1 MRGASWV
8 LAAAVASTACTTVK
22 VTQRDGCWVKV
33 TKRTFGGAREELGPC
48 AKAEPPWAQDRVTRL
63 VQECAARADHRW
75 QSRAVVAWT
84 EGAPLPAR
92 EEDEQ
97 VLRACM
103 DEAAA
108 AGLLDRQVL
117 ERRLADVNA
126 ELAEER
132 KAARAREEAERTQ
145 LARVNERLAEH
156 LGEAARR
163 PLPPATATA
172 TASSEGRT
180 RSEAPA
186 GAPATVAVLPV
197 VGAGQGAEAA
207 APAGGEK
214 PVVKPAV
221 KKVAAKAP
229 GAPPAAGACP
239 VPPEDPRPR

>member
-48 AKAEPPWAQDRVTRL
+48 AKAEPPWAQDRLTRL

-84 EGAPLPAR
+84 EGAPLPTR

-117 ERRLADVNA
+117 ERRLADVTT

-132 KAARAREEAERTQ
+132 RAARVREEAERTQ

-186 GAPATVAVLPV
+186 GAPGTVAVLPV
-197 VGAGQGAEAA
+197 VGGAGQGAEPP
-207 APAGGEK
+207 APSGGEK
-214 PVVKPAV
+214 PAVKPAV

-229 GAPPAAGACP
+229 PPAGACP
-239 VPPEDPRPR
+239 VPPEGPRPR